1 MEILL
6 CDPSRGCESRD
17 PSYVKKVVGISDSWR
32 RGREETAEAV
42 EVSSG
47 RVEVVR
53 TVRDDDG
60 GAAAAPSGG
69 LAPAVVVA
77 APPTIEVRVG
87 GSGDFSPLT

>member
-1 MEILL
+1 V
-6 CDPSRGCESRD
+6 GCESRD

-32 RGREETAEAV
+32 CGREETAEAV
-42 EVSSG
+42 EVNSG
-47 RVEVVR
+47 GVEVVW
-53 TVRDDDG
+53 TVRDGDG